1 MEYQIPMQKF
11 LSLVI
16 AFLVTP
22 ALGGCLEPEDNRVVI
37 EEPTIFDFGRSQ
49 PITTWYHYP
58 GTIAEPWAID
68 ATNPS
73 AVLDANITADLT
85 GDNIPYFTN
94 ATYYGTGFDTFEPT
108 IGVTSSGAIFFTN
121 WNGAG
126 EGTHIIRSLDQGQS
140 WEDVG
145 PFLGGDD
152 GGTGQTPNS
161 NDPYIY
167 VDKFTDRLVKFDMHA
182 LAVINVEYSD
192 DDGETWS
199 TPFPTEGYG
208 VPQDHQS
215 IASMPH
221 SSAMVGEVVYV
232 YCINTG
238 SAGAGP
244 QCSRSVTGGH
254 TWDIQRPGY
263 PTGTPQC
270 SGLHAHVAGSI
281 DGAVYRGNPSCDGPA
296 VYRSLDGGSAWT
308 EHTITTEI
316 GMHPALQHAHEV
328 ATAVDDEGNLYATWI
343 SDGLMPWYAYSRDQ
357 GDTWSEPMMIAAPGV
372 TETGFPTIFAGS
384 EGRVV
389 LGYIGEVND
398 VTTNASNSGWSGYMA
413 IMTDA
418 FAENP
423 LITSVAVNHPDDPLD
438 VTSDC
443 GGVRCGGF
451 GDFIDVELDDE
462 GRPWI
467 ALAHNTAGF
476 EEAIIGTLTEGPAL
490 YGDLTYLEMLPVG
503 GPSTLKMG

>member
-1 MEYQIPMQKF
+1 MQKF

-16 AFLVTP
+16 VFLVTP
-22 ALGGCLEPEDNRVVI
+22 AFGGCLEPEDNRVVI
-37 EEPTIFDFGRSQ
+37 KEPTPFDFGRSQ
-49 PITTWYHYP
+49 SNTTWYHYP
-58 GTIAEPWAID
+58 GSLAEPWAID
-68 ATNPS
+68 ATDPE
-73 AVLDANITADLT
+73 AVLGSNITANLT
-85 GDNIPYFTN
+85 GNNIPYFVN

-108 IGVTSSGAIFFTN
+108 IGVTGSGAIFFTN

-145 PFLGGDD
+145 PFLGGDE
-152 GGTGQTPNS
+152 GGSGQTPNS

-192 DDGETWS
+192 NDGDTWS
-199 TPFPTEGYG
+199 TPYPTHGYA

-221 SSAMVGEVVYV
+221 SNAISGEVVHV

-238 SAGAGP
+238 SAAAGP
-244 QCSRSVTGGH
+244 QCSRSLDGGL
-254 TWDIQRPGY
+254 TWDAQRPGY
-263 PTGTPQC
+263 PVGTSQC
-270 SGLHAHVAGSI
+270 SGLHAHLAGGH
-281 DGAVYRGNPSCDGPA
+281 DGTIYRGNPSCDGPA
-296 VYRSLDGGSAWT
+296 VYRSVDGGSTWT
-308 EHTITTEI
+308 EHTITSEI

-343 SDGLMPWYAYSRDQ
+343 ADDYMIWYSYSRDQ
-357 GDTWSEPMMIAAPGV
+357 GDSWSDPMMIAAPGV

-389 LGYIGEVND
+389 IGYIGEVND
-398 VTTNASNSGWSGYMA
+398 VQTNATNSGWSGYMA

-418 FAENP
+418 FAEYP

-438 VTSDC
+438 ITSDC
-443 GGVRCGGF
+443 GARRCGGF

-467 ALAHNTAGF
+467 ALAHNTAGYD
-476 EEAIIGTLTEGPAL
+476 EAIIGTLTEGPSL
-490 YGDLTYLEMLPVG
+490 YGDLNYLEMLPSG
-503 GPSTLKMG
+503 GPSTLKL

>member
-1 MEYQIPMQKF
+1 MKKF
-11 LSLVI
+11 WSFLIV
-16 AFLVTP
+16 FLVTP
-22 ALGGCLEPEDNRVVI
+22 AFGGCLEPEDNRVVI
-37 EEPTIFDFGRSQ
+37 EESGPFDFGR
-49 PITTWYHYP
+49 PLPVTTWYHYA
-58 GTIAEPWAID
+58 GTLANPWPVD
-68 ATNPS
+68 ATDS
-73 AVLDANITADLT
+73 VAVLSSNITANLT
-85 GDNIPYFTN
+85 GNNIPYFAN

-108 IGVTSSGAIFFTN
+108 IGVTGSGAIFFTN

-145 PFLGGDD
+145 PFLGGDE
-152 GGTGQTPNS
+152 GGSGQTPNS

-192 DDGETWS
+192 NDGDTWS
-199 TPFPTEGYG
+199 TPFPTHGYA

-221 SSAMVGEVVYV
+221 SNAISGDVVYV

-238 SAGAGP
+238 SAAAGP
-244 QCSRSVTGGH
+244 QCSRSLDGGL
-254 TWDIQRPGY
+254 TWDAQRPGY
-263 PTGTPQC
+263 PVGTSQC
-270 SGLHAHVAGSI
+270 SGLHAHLAGGH
-281 DGAVYRGNPSCDGPA
+281 DGTIYRGNPSCDGPA
-296 VYRSLDGGSAWT
+296 VYRSVDGGSTWT
-308 EHTITTEI
+308 EHTITSEI
-316 GMHPALQHAHEV
+316 GMHPELQHAHEV

-343 SDGLMPWYAYSRDQ
+343 ADDYMIWYSYSRDQ
-357 GDTWSEPMMIAAPGV
+357 GDSWSEPMMVAAPGV

-389 LGYIGEVND
+389 IGYIGEVND
-398 VTTNASNSGWSGYMA
+398 SATNATNIGWSGYMA

-418 FAENP
+418 FADYP

-438 VTSDC
+438 ITSDC
-443 GGVRCGGF
+443 GARRCGGF

-467 ALAHNTAGF
+467 ALAHNTAGYD
-476 EEAIIGTLTEGPAL
+476 EAIIATFTEGPAL
-490 YGDLTYLEMLPVG
+490 YGDLNYLEMLPVG
-503 GPSTLKMG
+503 GPLTLKMG

>member
-1 MEYQIPMQKF
+1 MKKF
-11 LSLVI
+11 WSFLIV
-16 AFLVTP
+16 FLVTP
-22 ALGGCLEPEDNRVVI
+22 AFGGCLEPEDNRVVI
-37 EEPTIFDFGRSQ
+37 EESGPFDFGR
-49 PITTWYHYP
+49 PLPVTTWYHYA
-58 GTIAEPWAID
+58 GTLANPWPVD
-68 ATNPS
+68 ATDS
-73 AVLDANITADLT
+73 VAVLSSNITANLT
-85 GDNIPYFTN
+85 GNNIPYFAN

-108 IGVTSSGAIFFTN
+108 IGVTGSGAIFFTN

-145 PFLGGDD
+145 PFLGGDE
-152 GGTGQTPNS
+152 GGSGQTPNS

-192 DDGETWS
+192 NDGDTWS
-199 TPFPTEGYG
+199 TPFPTHGYA

-221 SSAMVGEVVYV
+221 SNAISGDVVYV

-238 SAGAGP
+238 SAAAGP
-244 QCSRSVTGGH
+244 QCSRSLDGGL
-254 TWDIQRPGY
+254 TWDAQRPGY
-263 PTGTPQC
+263 PVGTSQC
-270 SGLHAHVAGSI
+270 SGLHAHLAGGH
-281 DGAVYRGNPSCDGPA
+281 DGTIYRGNPSCDGPA
-296 VYRSLDGGSAWT
+296 VYRSVDGGSTWT
-308 EHTITTEI
+308 EHTITSEI
-316 GMHPALQHAHEV
+316 GMHPELQHAHEV

-343 SDGLMPWYAYSRDQ
+343 ADDYMIWYSYSRDQ
-357 GDTWSEPMMIAAPGV
+357 GDSWSEPMMVAAPGV

-389 LGYIGEVND
+389 IGYIGEVND
-398 VTTNASNSGWSGYMA
+398 AATNATNIGWSGYMA

-418 FAENP
+418 FADYP

-438 VTSDC
+438 ITSDC
-443 GGVRCGGF
+443 GARRCGGF

-467 ALAHNTAGF
+467 ALAHNTAGYD
-476 EEAIIGTLTEGPAL
+476 EAIIATFTEGPAL
-490 YGDLTYLEMLPVG
+490 YGDLNYLEMLPVG
-503 GPSTLKMG
+503 GPLTLKMG

>member
-244 QCSRSVTGGH
+244 QCSRSGTGGH
-254 TWDIQRPGY
+254 TWDIQRPG
-263 PTGTPQC
+263 
-270 SGLHAHVAGSI
+270 
-281 DGAVYRGNPSCDGPA
+281 
-296 VYRSLDGGSAWT
+296 
-308 EHTITTEI
+308 
-316 GMHPALQHAHEV
+316 
-328 ATAVDDEGNLYATWI
+328 
-343 SDGLMPWYAYSRDQ
+343 
-357 GDTWSEPMMIAAPGV
+357 
-372 TETGFPTIFAGS
+372 
-384 EGRVV
+384 
-389 LGYIGEVND
+389 
-398 VTTNASNSGWSGYMA
+398 
-413 IMTDA
+413 
-418 FAENP
+418 
-423 LITSVAVNHPDDPLD
+423 
-438 VTSDC
+438 
-443 GGVRCGGF
+443 
-451 GDFIDVELDDE
+451 
-462 GRPWI
+462 
-467 ALAHNTAGF
+467 
-476 EEAIIGTLTEGPAL
+476 
-490 YGDLTYLEMLPVG
+490 
-503 GPSTLKMG
+503 

>member
-1 MEYQIPMQKF
+1 MQKF

-16 AFLVTP
+16 VFLVTP
-22 ALGGCLEPEDNRVVI
+22 AFGGCLEPEDNRVVI
-37 EEPTIFDFGRSQ
+37 EEPTPFAFGRSQ
-49 PITTWYHYP
+49 SNTTWYHYP
-58 GTIAEPWAID
+58 GSLAEPWAID
-68 ATNPS
+68 ATDPE
-73 AVLDANITADLT
+73 AVLGSNITANLT
-85 GDNIPYFTN
+85 GNNIPYFVN

-108 IGVTSSGAIFFTN
+108 IGVTGSGALFFTN

-145 PFLGGDD
+145 PFLGGDE
-152 GGTGQTPNS
+152 GGSGQTPNS

-192 DDGETWS
+192 NDGDTWS
-199 TPFPTEGYG
+199 TPYPTHGYA

-215 IASMPH
+215 IASMTH
-221 SSAMVGEVVYV
+221 SNAISGEVVHV

-238 SAGAGP
+238 SAAAGP
-244 QCSRSVTGGH
+244 QCSRSLDGGL
-254 TWDIQRPGY
+254 TWDAQRPGY
-263 PTGTPQC
+263 PVGTSQC
-270 SGLHAHVAGSI
+270 SGLHAHLAGGH
-281 DGAVYRGNPSCDGPA
+281 DGTIYRGNPSCDGPA
-296 VYRSLDGGSAWT
+296 VYRSVDGGSTWT
-308 EHTITTEI
+308 EHTITSEI

-343 SDGLMPWYAYSRDQ
+343 ADDYMIWYSYSRDQ
-357 GDTWSEPMMIAAPGV
+357 GDSWSDPMMIAAPGV

-389 LGYIGEVND
+389 IGYIGEVND
-398 VTTNASNSGWSGYMA
+398 VQTNATNSGWSGYMA

-418 FAENP
+418 FAEYP

-438 VTSDC
+438 ITSDC
-443 GGVRCGGF
+443 GARRCGGF

-467 ALAHNTAGF
+467 ALAHNTAGYD
-476 EEAIIGTLTEGPAL
+476 EAIIGTLTEGPSL
-490 YGDLTYLEMLPVG
+490 YGDLNYLEMLPSG
-503 GPSTLKMG
+503 GPSTLKL